1 MAYSESEFDLTL
13 ESKRNNGVV
22 NVFVSRFLRR
32 EKWTFRTNEIKFPKK
47 YWGEVEKFK
56 E

>member
-13 ESKRNNGVV
+13 ESKRNNRVV
-22 NVFVSRFLRR
+22 NVFVSRYLRR
-32 EKWTFRTNEIKFPKK
+32 EKWTFRTNKMEFPK
-47 YWGEVEKFK
+47 YWVEVGKFK